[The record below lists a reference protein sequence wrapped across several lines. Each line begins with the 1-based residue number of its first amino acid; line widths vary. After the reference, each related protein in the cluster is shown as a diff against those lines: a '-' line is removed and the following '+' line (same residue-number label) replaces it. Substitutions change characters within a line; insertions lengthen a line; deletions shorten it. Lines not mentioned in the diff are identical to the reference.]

1 SAALIVRRPEFDED
15 VVEQAVFIGRDNPA
29 AADRLFDA
37 VEGTLAMLARMP
49 RLGRRVQFDSEHLRG
64 LRMRAVTG
72 FPNQIVFYIPSTRG
86 IDCVRLLHAAR
97 DLPSALRG
105 R

>member
-1 SAALIVRRPEFDED
+1 MIVRRPEFDED
-15 VVEQAVFIGRDNPA
+15 LVEQAGFIGRDNPD

-37 VEGTLAMLARMP
+37 VKGTLATPARMP
-49 RLGRRVQFDSEHLRG
+49 RPGRRVPFDSEHLRG

-72 FPNQIVFYIPSTRG
+72 FPNQIVFYVPSKHG

>member
-1 SAALIVRRPEFDED
+1 LIVRRREFDED
-15 VVEQAVFIGRDNPA
+15 LVEQALFIGRDDPA
-29 AADRLFDA
+29 AAGRLFDA
-37 VEGTLAMLARMP
+37 VEGTLATLARMP
-49 RLGRRVQFDSEHLRG
+49 RLGRRVPFDSEHLRG

-72 FPNQIVFYIPSTRG
+72 FPNQIVFYVPTKSG